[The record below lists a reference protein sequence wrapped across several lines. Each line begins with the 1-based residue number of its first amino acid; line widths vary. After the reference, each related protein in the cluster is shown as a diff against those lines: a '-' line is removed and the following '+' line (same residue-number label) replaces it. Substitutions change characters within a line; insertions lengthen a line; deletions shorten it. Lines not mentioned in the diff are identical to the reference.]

1 MDPQDP
7 RLTHYSEPLPG
18 IETDTVFKNETPQN
32 WVEHLRQ
39 RGYPIPDYEHDLY
52 RNTREGV
59 QWEDGGPAPLPLA
72 MKSEDHET
80 NFMVDECMK
89 WIGEQNGPWVSH
101 LSLLRPHPPFVA
113 PEPYNRMYDPESLA
127 DCIRQPTL
135 EQEVAQHPWLAYQ
148 LSRDKKRASVD
159 EKEIRRIK
167 ASYYGLMSEVDDA
180 LGRLFDGLK
189 ALGQW
194 HDTLVVFTSDHGE
207 QMGDH
212 WLMGK
217 CGYFD
222 ASYHIPLIIRD
233 PRKQADTT
241 RGTRFDHFTENVD
254 IMPTM
259 LEWLTLKQ
267 PSQCDGRSLMP
278 FIEQGH
284 GPEDWRTEVHWEVDF
299 RNILDAAVEEA
310 LGINQ
315 HQCAMNVIRDEH
327 FKYVHFTALPP
338 LLFDLENDPNEFR
351 NHAQDPEYQG
361 VVLHY
366 AQKLISWRMHH
377 DDRALTETFLS
388 KKGPVTR
395 YSTVQ

>member
-1 MDPQDP
+1 
-7 RLTHYSEPLPG
+7 
-18 IETDTVFKNETPQN
+18 
-32 WVEHLRQ
+32 
-39 RGYPIPDYEHDLY
+39 
-52 RNTREGV
+52 
-59 QWEDGGPAPLPLA
+59 LA
-72 MKSEDHET
+72 IKTEDHET

-89 WIGEQNGPWVSH
+89 WISEQNGSWIAH

-113 PEPYNRMYDPESLA
+113 PEPYNSMYNPENLD
-127 DCIRQPTL
+127 DCIRQDTV
-135 EQEVAQHPWLAYQ
+135 EEEAAQHPWLAYQ

-159 EKEIRRIK
+159 AKEIRRIK

-180 LGRLFDGLK
+180 LGRLFDELK

-194 HDTLVVFTSDHGE
+194 HDTLIVFTSDHGE

-259 LEWLTLKQ
+259 LEWLMLKQ

-278 FIEQGH
+278 LIENTH
-284 GPEDWRTEVHWEVDF
+284 GSESWRTEVHWEVDF
-299 RNILDAAVEEA
+299 RNILDSTVEEA

-338 LLFDLENDPNEFR
+338 LLFDLGNDPNEFR
-351 NHAQDPEYQG
+351 NHAQDPEYQSI
-361 VVLHY
+361 VLHY

-377 DDRALTETFLS
+377 DDRALTETILS
-388 KKGPVTR
+388 EKGPVTR